1 MVVQLW
7 QRIQSKTVLFLIQ
20 YELERL
26 YHYFNC
32 YIRTLSKEEK
42 GKAK

>member
-7 QRIQSKTVLFLIQ
+7 KKTQIKTVLFLIQ

-26 YHYFNC
+26 YRYFIC
-32 YIRTLSKEEK
+32 YIRTLSEEEK